1 MMPSAGIKKLN
12 KFFVPAAASFGL
24 ILGGPNLALSFPVDD
39 SNSSF
44 NVDVESR
51 FGTNSSL
58 NSLQN
63 ELSSGKFDIDTSTTS
78 LQSSNSSSSKSNSYW
93 YYRRL
98 KKRESEMPSL
108 KTASSFSSNRSYSS
122 SHVDVFES
130 VNEGFGDTSSSLKP
144 SFGNSISTS
153 SVTSNYNTFTSKS
166 SDLPGTITNS
176 NAGAELADTFT
187 QAF

>member
-1 MMPSAGIKKLN
+1 MMPSAGIQKLN
-12 KFFVPAAASFGL
+12 KFLIPAAASFGL
-24 ILGGPNLALSFPVDD
+24 ILGGPNLALSLPGDD

-58 NSLQN
+58 TSLQN
-63 ELSSGKFDIDTSTTS
+63 ELSAGKFDIDTSTTS
-78 LQSSNSSSSKSNSYW
+78 FQSSNSSNSKSNSYW

-108 KTASSFSSNRSYSS
+108 KTASFSSNRSYSS
-122 SHVDVFES
+122 SHVDVFDS
-130 VNEGFGDTSSSLKP
+130 VNEGFSSTSNSLKP
-144 SFGNSISTS
+144 SFGNGISTS
-153 SVTSNYNTFTSKS
+153 SVTSNYNAFASES
-166 SDLPGTITNS
+166 SDLPGTMTTS
-176 NAGAELADTFT
+176 NTGAELVNTFT

>member
-12 KFFVPAAASFGL
+12 KFLIPAAASFGL

-44 NVDVESR
+44 NVDIESR

-58 NSLQN
+58 TSLQN
-63 ELSSGKFDIDTSTTS
+63 ELSAGKFDIDTSSTS
-78 LQSSNSSSSKSNSYW
+78 LQSSNSNNSKSNSYW

-108 KTASSFSSNRSYSS
+108 KTASSFSSNHSYSS
-122 SHVDVFES
+122 SHVDVFDS
-130 VNEGFGDTSSSLKP
+130 VNEGFGGTSNSLKP
-144 SFGNSISTS
+144 SFGNSISRS
-153 SVTSNYNTFTSKS
+153 SVTSDYSVFSSES
-166 SDLPGTITNS
+166 SDLSGTMTTS
-176 NAGAELADTFT
+176 NTGAELVNTFT